1 MSTIRVANAPCSWG
15 ALEFEGIA
23 SEPVP
28 YDRMLDELKA
38 TGYAGVELGDWGY
51 MPTDPICLK
60 AELGRRALT
69 LVGAFVPVALR
80 DPAAHGPGEEHAV
93 RVARLL
99 AVVSDANGA
108 PRPWLILADDNGT
121 DPIRTREVGRI
132 TPEMGLDEV
141 GWQTFTG
148 GANRIA
154 RAVLDQTGL
163 RTLFHHHCA
172 GFVETPDEIA
182 RFLDATDPNP
192 IGLVFDTGHYLYGSG
207 NARATSAREGLE
219 RFASRIQH
227 IHLKDCDPDVAERA
241 RNGSWDYFTAVRHG
255 VFCELGKGNV
265 NFGEVVNWLRQRD
278 YHGWVVVEQDVLPG
292 LGSPR
297 ASAARNRDYLRHF
310 GI

>member
-1 MSTIRVANAPCSWG
+1 MANAPCSWG

-23 SEPVP
+23 SELVP

-51 MPTDPICLK
+51 MPTDPVCLRP
-60 AELGRRALT
+60 ELDRRGLT
-69 LVGAFVPVALR
+69 MVGAFVPVALR
-80 DPAAHGPGEEHAV
+80 DRAAHGPGEEHAV

-99 AVVSDANGA
+99 AAVSDANDA
-108 PRPWLILADDNGT
+108 PRPWLILADDNGA
-121 DPIRTREVGRI
+121 DPIRTQEAGRI

-141 GWQTFTG
+141 DWQTFTG
-148 GANRIA
+148 GADRIA

-182 RFLDATDPNP
+182 RFLDDTDPSL

-207 NARATSAREGLE
+207 NARAASAREGLD

-227 IHLKDCDPDVAERA
+227 VHLKDCDPEIAERG
-241 RNGSWDYFTAVRHG
+241 RTDGWDYFMAVRHG
-255 VFCELGKGNV
+255 VFCELGKGNAS
-265 NFGEVVNWLRQRD
+265 FGEIVGWLRQRD
-278 YHGWVVVEQDVLPG
+278 YQGWAVVEQDVLPG

-297 ASAARNRDYLRHF
+297 ASAERNRDYLRRF
-310 GI
+310 AL